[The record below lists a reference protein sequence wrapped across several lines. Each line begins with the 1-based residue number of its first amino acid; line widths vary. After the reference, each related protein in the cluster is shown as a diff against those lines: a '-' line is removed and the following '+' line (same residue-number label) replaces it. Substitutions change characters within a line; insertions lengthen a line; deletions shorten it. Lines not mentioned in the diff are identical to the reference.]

1 LSKLVIAAMTTAALL
16 ILSALR
22 MGDLWWWRTQTLNAA
37 ESRASN
43 LSFILS
49 EYLHEAF
56 TAGDASLRQL
66 TAHSRRVG
74 GPGAP
79 DSEWLP
85 PLNSAR
91 AGLTGVASISVTD
104 KDGVIR
110 HSTLPQLVGQ
120 PRRDEYVFQQLSK
133 LTTDELVVSTPYLAP
148 RQPPLALIPI
158 GRRLTDDA
166 GRFEGTIVAT
176 FTPATRHL
184 FFRTVDVGTRGA
196 IWFFHPNGTLLFREP
211 SAGTPLGE
219 MVKDNPVF
227 VAATAPGSPR
237 PLRGP
242 ITPGGPAMLSAF
254 HISSTP
260 PLIVAVS
267 LDRSEVLAE
276 WRHQIRGSGLFF
288 LAIVFTVAGTLTV
301 LFRQMDAK
309 AAAERALSDAQQAES
324 ARLNEVN
331 ERLFEALEGERRARR
346 ESEAASTLK
355 DEFLMTV
362 SHELRTP
369 LTAIQGWAH
378 MLASGDLD
386 ERRRTIAVETIDRNA
401 RAQTRLVNDL
411 LDVSRAI
418 SGKLRLETR
427 TLALVDLVRDAV
439 ETIRPAADAKSI
451 RIDTDFD
458 AAIGP
463 FSGDPDRLAQVVWN
477 LLSNAIKFT
486 PVGGRVAVRA
496 RRLGTDVEIVV
507 ADSGLGISAEFLP
520 HVFERFRQAEGGST
534 RRFGGLGLGL
544 AIVRHIVELHG
555 GSVRAESAGEGH
567 GATFH
572 VRLPMK
578 PIHSLS

>member
-1 LSKLVIAAMTTAALL
+1 MTTGALL
-16 ILSALR
+16 VLSALR
-22 MGDLWWWRTQTLNAA
+22 MSDLWWWRTQTLNAA
-37 ESRASN
+37 EARASN
-43 LSFILS
+43 LSYILS
-49 EYLHEAF
+49 EYLHESF

-66 TAHSRRVG
+66 VTHSRRVG
-74 GPGAP
+74 GPDAP

-85 PLNSAR
+85 PLTSAR
-91 AGLTGVASISVTD
+91 AALAGIGSISVTD

-110 HSTLPQLVGQ
+110 HSTLPLLVGQ
-120 PRRDEYVFQQLSK
+120 PRRDEAIFQQLSK
-133 LTTDELVVSTPYLAP
+133 LTTDELVVSAPYFAA
-148 RQPPLALIPI
+148 RQPPQSLIPI
-158 GRRLTDDA
+158 GRRLTDDT

-176 FTPATRHL
+176 FSPAAQHP
-184 FFRTVDVGTRGA
+184 FFRTVDVGTRGV
-196 IWFFHPNGTLLFREP
+196 IWFFHPSGIMLFREP
-211 SAGTPLGE
+211 SAGSPLGE
-219 MVKDNPVF
+219 MAADNPIF
-227 VAATAPGSPR
+227 IAATGTDGAR
-237 PLRGP
+237 QLRGP
-242 ITPGGPAMLSAF
+242 TAPDGAVMLSAF
-254 HISSTP
+254 HRSSIP

-267 LDRSEVLAE
+267 LDRREVLAE
-276 WRHQIRGSGLFF
+276 WRHQLRGSGLFF
-288 LAIVFTVAGTLTV
+288 LAIVCTVAGTLTV

-309 AAAERALSDAQQAES
+309 AFAERALAEAQQAES
-324 ARLNEVN
+324 ARLNDVN

-346 ESEAASTLK
+346 ESEAANTLK

-386 ERRRTIAVETIDRNA
+386 ERRRSIAVETIDRNA

-427 TLALVDLVRDAV
+427 TLALTDVVRDAI

-458 AAIGP
+458 SAIGP
-463 FSGDPDRLAQVVWN
+463 FTGDPDRLAQVVWN

-496 RRLGTDVEIVV
+496 RRLGADVEIVV
-507 ADSGLGISAEFLP
+507 ADSGLGISPEFLP

-534 RRFGGLGLGL
+534 RRFGGLGLCL
-544 AIVRHIVELHG
+544 TIFRPSVELHG
-555 GSVRAESAGEGH
+555 GSVHAESAGEGR

-572 VRLPMK
+572 VHLPLK
-578 PIHSLS
+578 PIDSSI

>member
-1 LSKLVIAAMTTAALL
+1 MTSGALL

-49 EYLHEAF
+49 EYLHESF

-66 TAHSRRVG
+66 AAHSRRVG
-74 GPGAP
+74 GPDAP

-85 PLNSAR
+85 PLTSAR
-91 AGLTGVASISVTD
+91 AGLTGIGSISVTD
-104 KDGVIR
+104 KNGVIR
-110 HSTLPQLVGQ
+110 HSTLPALVGQ
-120 PRRDEYVFQQLSK
+120 PRSTEPVIQQLSQ
-133 LTTDELVVSTPYLAP
+133 LASDELVVGPPYFAA
-148 RQPPLALIPI
+148 RQLRLSLIPM

-166 GRFEGTIVAT
+166 GAFEGAIVAT
-176 FTPATRHL
+176 FTPATQHD
-184 FFRTVDVGTRGA
+184 FFRTVDVGPRGA
-196 IWFFHPNGTLLFREP
+196 IWFFHPSGTLLFREP
-211 SAGTPLGE
+211 SAGSPLGE
-219 MVKDNPVF
+219 LLKDNPIF
-227 VAATAPGSPR
+227 VAASEPSASR
-237 PLRGP
+237 RLRGP
-242 ITPGGPAMLSAF
+242 IAPGGPVMLSAF
-254 HISSTP
+254 HTSTAP
-260 PLIVAVS
+260 PMIVAVS

-276 WRHQIRGSGLFF
+276 WRHQMRGSGLFF
-288 LAIVFTVAGTLTV
+288 LAVVFTVAGTLTV

-309 AAAERALSDAQQAES
+309 AFAERALSEAQQAES

-346 ESEAASTLK
+346 ESEAANTLK

-418 SGKLRLETR
+418 SGKLRLETKP
-427 TLALVDLVRDAV
+427 LALTDVVRDAI

-463 FSGDPDRLAQVVWN
+463 FTGDPDRLAQVVWN

-486 PVGGRVAVRA
+486 PVGGRVSVRA
-496 RRLGTDVEIVV
+496 RRLGTDVELVV

-555 GSVRAESAGEGH
+555 GSVHAESAGEGH

-578 PIHSLS
+578 PVHSLS